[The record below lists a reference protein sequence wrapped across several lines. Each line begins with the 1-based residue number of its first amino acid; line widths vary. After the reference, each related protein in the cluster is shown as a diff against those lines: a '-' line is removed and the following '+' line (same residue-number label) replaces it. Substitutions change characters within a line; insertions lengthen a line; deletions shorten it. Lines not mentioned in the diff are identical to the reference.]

1 MPTASIAVDWRTFQ
15 QQSDALR
22 DLALSVSSLE
32 PHHRKLVAE
41 MIMVRLFLLGENSI
55 SSIFEKLLSGAEYL
69 DGTSPKRFT
78 IATSRSNAATFM
90 KTRGRR
96 VPKRYLSWVQSRE
109 IRDNLRFTFHPNDP
123 AFAVLVQNGAVLT
136 EMRYVRNHIVHK
148 SNSTHNH
155 FRKVVRS
162 YYGGLKR
169 GMTPSILLLT
179 EALGKPP
186 LVERYI
192 SRYRILMKDLVR
204 A

>member
-1 MPTASIAVDWRTFQ
+1 MPTVSIAVDWRAFQ

-22 DLALSVSSLE
+22 DLTVSMHSLE

-55 SSIFEKLLSGAEYL
+55 SSVCEKLLSGAEYL
-69 DGTSPKRFT
+69 DGTSPKVLTR
-78 IATSRSNAATFM
+78 ATSRSNAVTLM
-90 KTRGRR
+90 KSRGRGN
-96 VPKRYLSWVQSRE
+96 PKRHLSWVQSRE
-109 IRDNLRFTFHPNDP
+109 IRDNLRYTLQPSDP
-123 AFAVLVQNGAVLT
+123 AFGVFIRNGARLT

-148 SNSTHNH
+148 SSSTRDH
-155 FRKVVRS
+155 FRNVVRN

-169 GMTPSILLLT
+169 GITPGVLLLT
-179 EALGKPP
+179 HALGAPP

-192 SRYRILMKDLVR
+192 GFYRILMKDLVR